1 MPGSRG
7 ITRSPEVLAGGITH
21 KCLKGQAGFLGNP
34 AVWGHI
40 HTGTELCPEKITSHL
55 RLVCVCAFG
64 GGDGSLYSRS
74 GDSHGLVTRG
84 ESHVPAPLSPFS
96 FTPLQLKGRAHAA
109 FPHTVATTGGGGG
122 AQLGARS
129 CPLVPGP
136 VPETSCHLP
145 EGCGGAGWALA
156 AAGGRSRGRGSW
168 IAGREARVRGRER
181 GAGRQEEQ
189 AAPHRAT
196 PCRPR
201 GRPAPGALAG
211 DHWRRCGASRG

>member
-40 HTGTELCPEKITSHL
+40 HTGTELCPERIISHL

-64 GGDGSLYSRS
+64 GGDGSLYRRS

-84 ESHVPAPLSPFS
+84 ESHVPCSPQPFLLAPVTTQGESARCVS
-96 FTPLQLKGRAHAA
+96 
-109 FPHTVATTGGGGG
+109 PHTVATTGGLSRGP
-122 AQLGARS
+122 RS

-156 AAGGRSRGRGSW
+156 AAGGRSRGRGSR
-168 IAGREARVRGRER
+168 IAGREARERGRER

-189 AAPHRAT
+189 AAPHKAT
-196 PCRPR
+196 PCRPP